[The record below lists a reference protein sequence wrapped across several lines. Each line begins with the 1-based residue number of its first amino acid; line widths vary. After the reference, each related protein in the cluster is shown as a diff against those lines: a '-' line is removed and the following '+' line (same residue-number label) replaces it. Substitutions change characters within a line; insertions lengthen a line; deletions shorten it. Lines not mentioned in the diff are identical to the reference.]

1 MNALADPE
9 PSNLT
14 RDTVSGLRWTYGA
27 TAVSTLAQLGYS
39 ALMGRLLTPADFGLV
54 AAAGVFLRF
63 GGYFAEMGVG
73 SAVVQRPTL
82 TRDEIRTSFT
92 SAVLLGALFAS
103 SVALAAP
110 LAARMF
116 GAEVVAPIRWLS
128 LSLLLNGLAVTARG
142 LLRRAL
148 RFRQVALVDVASYL
162 LGYLAVGAGFALAGA
177 GVWSL
182 VAAALGQ
189 SLVAAA
195 AAYAFAR
202 HAVAPRFD
210 RRELTGL
217 YAFGGRISVISFAE
231 FLAAS
236 LDTLVVGA
244 ASGVRALGQYNRA
257 LLLVNLPLD
266 RAAFGMSDVLFPAFS
281 RAAARAPQLRRA
293 YLGATR
299 VAAAL
304 LLPLGAG
311 IAVAAPELVAVLLG
325 GQWAVAG
332 RLVPLVVVA
341 SVASVLALFPAVM
354 CEAVAVL
361 DAKLGLVVVH
371 LAGLAGLLAL
381 ARGRGLMALAG
392 AVALAGVIRWILY
405 LLLMRRVLGVR
416 LGEHLAVY
424 LPALAAGAATAVAVA
439 AAGAGLRHLGV
450 AAALVL
456 SGQVTAGALALLGLL
471 LAGPLVAARREIHH
485 ILDGAG
491 LFEGAAGWRLRA
503 ERALR

>member
-1 MNALADPE
+1 MSAGASA
-9 PSNLT
+9 PSLT

-27 TAVSTLAQLGYS
+27 TALSTLAQLGYS
-39 ALMGRLLTPADFGLV
+39 AVMGRLLSPADFGLV
-54 AAAGVFLRF
+54 AAAAVFLRF

-82 TRDEIRTSFT
+82 SRDEVRTSFT
-92 SAVLLGALFAS
+92 SAVLLGALFAM

-110 LAARMF
+110 LAARVF
-116 GAEVVAPIRWLS
+116 SPQVVAPIRWLA
-128 LSLLLNGLAVTARG
+128 LSLLVNGLGVTARG
-142 LLRRAL
+142 LLRRSM
-148 RFRQVALVDVASYL
+148 RFRAVAVVDVASYL
-162 LGYLAVGAGFALAGA
+162 IGYLAVGAGFALAGA

-182 VAAALGQ
+182 VAASLGQ

-195 AAYAFAR
+195 AAYALAR

-217 YAFGGRISVISFAE
+217 YAFGGRISVISFGE

-236 LDTLVVGA
+236 LDTFVVGA
-244 ASGVRALGQYNRA
+244 VAGVSDLGQYNRA

-266 RAAFGMSDVLFPAFS
+266 RAAFGMADVLFPAFS
-281 RAAARAPQLRRA
+281 RAAERRAQLRRA

-304 LLPLGAG
+304 LVPLGAG
-311 IAVAAPELVAVLLG
+311 IAVAAPELVDVLLG
-325 GQWAVAG
+325 AQWTVAA

-341 SVASVLALFPAVM
+341 AVASVLALFPAVM

-361 DAKLGLVVVH
+361 DAKLGLVSVH

-392 AVALAGVIRWILY
+392 AVAFAGVVRLLLY
-405 LLLMRRVLGVR
+405 LLLMRRVLGVG

-439 AAGAGLRHLGV
+439 VAGAGVRQLG
-450 AAALVL
+450 APTALVL
-456 SGQVTAGALALLGLL
+456 AGQVTCGAVALVTAL
-471 LAGPLVAARREIHH
+471 LAGPLVAARREIHRV
-485 ILDGAG
+485 LGDAG
-491 LFEGAAGWRLRA
+491 LFDGVGAWRSRADRLLR
-503 ERALR
+503 